1 MVVNMAKKK
10 KRKTDETSSFQYS
23 VELTG
28 LILVLIGI
36 IGFGFGIVGAFIK
49 KFAMFL
55 VGEFW
60 WGILLLLI
68 YLGTMMLIKRKLPKF
83 FSSKLVGLYIL
94 FTMILVLAHYTFIKT
109 NINLTSVI
117 NATKDNYMERI
128 STINGTGPILSS
140 GQGSIAIGGGFIGAL
155 VSGIL
160 VQFFGFIGT
169 MIVVGV
175 SSIFGLVLLFD
186 INISEVWDSIKDYFA
201 SHKRDDDEEDEEEE
215 VPISNATIHN
225 EEDNSKVVITS
236 VEELKNH
243 SNTISTP
250 KEPVITSAQSMPEH
264 VTPERVEEPIITGL
278 QNSNYKL
285 PSINL
290 LDLPKNDGKKNSTE
304 FIKTNKVILER
315 VLQEFGI
322 NGKVVEIHVGP
333 AVTQFEIH
341 IPAGT
346 KLSRI
351 VSLDKEIALALSAKS
366 IKIEAPIPGK
376 NTVGIEIP
384 NPVISAVKIREVLG
398 NIPESQQKAKI
409 LVSLGKDIMGRVQ
422 TADISKMPHLLV
434 AGSTGSGKSVC
445 INSFI
450 ASILM
455 RYRPDEVKLMMVDPK
470 KVELSNYNGVPH
482 LLCPVV
488 TDPKKASL
496 ALQRI
501 VSEMERRYNEFER
514 VGVKNIAGYNDYV
527 DKCNNNNPQAN
538 MTHMGYIVVII
549 DELADL
555 MLVAAK
561 EVEDSIMRITQMARA
576 AGIHLIVATQ
586 RPSTDVITGVVKAN
600 IPSRISFAV
609 SSQIDSRTILDCT
622 GAEKLLGKGD
632 MLYLPMGENSPIRIQ
647 GCFISDEEIARVI
660 DYVCKEQVAQYDES
674 ITAPSKDDDHNQV
687 SGDPEDYEDPLY
699 DQIVEFAVQTG
710 KVSASLL
717 QRRFRLGYNRAA
729 RVVDLLEERGIV
741 GPANGSKPREVL
753 VKLEN
758 KPNEE

>member
-1 MVVNMAKKK
+1 MAKKK
-10 KRKTDETSSFQYS
+10 KKRQDEDKNTGYS

-28 LILVLIGI
+28 LALVLIGL

-55 VGEFW
+55 VGEW
-60 WGILLLLI
+60 WPIILGLLI
-68 YLGTMMLIKRKLPKF
+68 FLGLMMLINRKLPKF
-83 FSSKLVGLYIL
+83 FSPKLVGFYII
-94 FTMILVLAHYTFIKT
+94 FAVILVLSHYTFIKT
-109 NINLTSVI
+109 NTTLSAVLT
-117 NATKDNYMERI
+117 ATKDNYMERI
-128 STINGTGPILSS
+128 ATISGTGPILAS
-140 GQGSIAIGGGFIGAL
+140 GQSSISIGGGFVGAL
-155 VSGIL
+155 ISGCL
-160 VQFFGFIGT
+160 VQLFSLVGT
-169 MIVVGV
+169 LIVI
-175 SSIFGLVLLFD
+175 SISAIFGLVLQFNINLGD
-186 INISEVWDSIKDYFA
+186 ILSNIKDFFT
-201 SHKRDDDEEDEEEE
+201 SRQTDEDEDEDGDDDDEEDEEDTD
-215 VPISNATIHN
+215 VA
-225 EEDNSKVVITS
+225 DNKVVISS
-236 VEELKNH
+236 VEELKSLN
-243 SNTISTP
+243 N
-250 KEPVITSAQSMPEH
+250 KENVEVKEIPITTGEIPTTSS
-264 VTPERVEEPIITGL
+264 VEERFVVVP
-278 QNSNYKL
+278 NVDYKL
-285 PSINL
+285 PSIDI
-290 LDLPKNDGKKNSTE
+290 LDLPKKDGKTNSTE
-304 FIKTNKVILER
+304 FIRSNKNILER
-315 VLQEFGI
+315 VLSEFGI

-333 AVTQFEIH
+333 AVTQYEVH

-351 VSLDKEIALALSAKS
+351 VSLDKEIALAMAAKS

-376 NTVGIEIP
+376 NTVGIEVP
-384 NPVISAVKIREVLG
+384 NPVIAPVKIREVLG
-398 NIPESQQKAKI
+398 NIPSNQANAKI

-422 TADISKMPHLLV
+422 TADITKMPHLLV

-455 RYRPDEVKLMMVDPK
+455 RYRPDEVKLLLVDPK

-488 TDPKKASL
+488 TNPKKASL
-496 ALQRI
+496 ALQRL
-501 VSEMERRYNEFER
+501 VQEMEHRYDIFEEE
-514 VGVKNIAGYNDYV
+514 GVKNIGSYNELIDKKNLAGQSL
-527 DKCNNNNPQAN
+527 KH
-538 MTHMGYIVVII
+538 MTYIVIII

-555 MLVAAK
+555 MMVASK

-609 SSQIDSRTILDCT
+609 SSQIDSRTILDCA

-632 MLYLPMGENSPIRIQ
+632 MLYLPMGESSPIRIQ
-647 GCFISDEEIARVI
+647 GCFISDDEIRRLI
-660 DYVCKEQVAQYDES
+660 EYVCNQQNASYDDKL
-674 ITAPSKDDDHNQV
+674 TAPAMEENKDISTDQ
-687 SGDPEDYEDPLY
+687 EEYEDPLY
-699 DQIVEFAVQTG
+699 DQIVEFAISTG

-741 GPANGSKPREVL
+741 GPQNGSKPREVL

-758 KPNEE
+758 KNPED

>member
-1 MVVNMAKKK
+1 MAKKK
-10 KRKTDETSSFQYS
+10 KKRQDEDKNTGYS

-28 LILVLIGI
+28 LALVLIGL

-55 VGEFW
+55 VGEW
-60 WGILLLLI
+60 WPIILGLLI
-68 YLGTMMLIKRKLPKF
+68 FLGLMMLINRKLPKF
-83 FSSKLVGLYIL
+83 FSPKLVGFYII
-94 FTMILVLAHYTFIKT
+94 FAVILVLSHYTFIKT
-109 NINLTSVI
+109 NTTLSAVLT
-117 NATKDNYMERI
+117 ATKDNYMERI
-128 STINGTGPILSS
+128 ATISGTGPILAS
-140 GQGSIAIGGGFIGAL
+140 GQSSISIGGGFIGAL
-155 VSGIL
+155 ISGCL
-160 VQFFGFIGT
+160 VQLFSLVGT
-169 MIVVGV
+169 LIVI
-175 SSIFGLVLLFD
+175 SISAIFGLVLQFNINLGD
-186 INISEVWDSIKDYFA
+186 ILSNIKDFFT
-201 SHKRDDDEEDEEEE
+201 SRQTDDDEDEDDDDEEDEEDTDL
-215 VPISNATIHN
+215 A
-225 EEDNSKVVITS
+225 DNKVVISS
-236 VEELKNH
+236 VEELKSLN
-243 SNTISTP
+243 N
-250 KEPVITSAQSMPEH
+250 KENVEVKEIPITTGEIPTTSS
-264 VTPERVEEPIITGL
+264 VEERFVVVP
-278 QNSNYKL
+278 NVDYKL
-285 PSINL
+285 PSIDI
-290 LDLPKNDGKKNSTE
+290 LDLPKKDGKTNSTE
-304 FIKTNKVILER
+304 FIRSNKNILER
-315 VLQEFGI
+315 VLSEFGI

-333 AVTQFEIH
+333 AVTQYEVH

-351 VSLDKEIALALSAKS
+351 VSLDKEIALAMAAKS

-376 NTVGIEIP
+376 NTVGIEVP
-384 NPVISAVKIREVLG
+384 NPVIAPVKIREVLG
-398 NIPESQQKAKI
+398 NIPSNQANAKI

-422 TADISKMPHLLV
+422 TADITKMPHLLV

-455 RYRPDEVKLMMVDPK
+455 RYRPDEVKLLLVDPK

-488 TDPKKASL
+488 TNPKKASL
-496 ALQRI
+496 ALQRL
-501 VSEMERRYNEFER
+501 VQEMEHRYDIFEEE
-514 VGVKNIAGYNDYV
+514 GVKNIGSYNELIDKKNLAGQSL
-527 DKCNNNNPQAN
+527 KH
-538 MTHMGYIVVII
+538 MTYIVIII

-555 MLVAAK
+555 MMVASK

-609 SSQIDSRTILDCT
+609 SSQIDSRTILDCA

-632 MLYLPMGENSPIRIQ
+632 MLYLPMGESSPIRIQ
-647 GCFISDEEIARVI
+647 GCFISDDEIRRLI
-660 DYVCKEQVAQYDES
+660 EYVCNQQNASYDDKL
-674 ITAPSKDDDHNQV
+674 TAPAMEENKDISTDQ
-687 SGDPEDYEDPLY
+687 EEYEDPLY
-699 DQIVEFAVQTG
+699 DQIVEFAISTG

-741 GPANGSKPREVL
+741 GPQNGSKPREVL

-758 KPNEE
+758 KNPED